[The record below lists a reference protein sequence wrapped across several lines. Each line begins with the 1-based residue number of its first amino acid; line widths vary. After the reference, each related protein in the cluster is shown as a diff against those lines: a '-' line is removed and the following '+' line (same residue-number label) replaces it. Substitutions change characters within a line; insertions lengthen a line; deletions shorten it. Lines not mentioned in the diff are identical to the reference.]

1 MNPAPSRATL
11 VRLIEN
17 YFPTQARKVHAAN
30 SPSGARCSVVSPE
43 TKNLRRFSY
52 RRRLIRFGHW
62 NLEPV
67 LKMGGAGDSPAPVG
81 DPPTGTAASN
91 VARGRYPLVRAV
103 APIPSGESPD
113 RTGGSP
119 VLPANHFSNTRLLR
133 SLINPGTEQ
142 ADLLLGQ
149 RGILVALFRG
159 GHFHILHQLGDVS
172 DHWALGAVA
181 GDDGRVAALAAFDHR
196 HEAVH
201 AVLALWLLAAVAFD
215 AGLLEQ
221 RLDVLL
227 ERQAFL
233 VRRRR

>member
-1 MNPAPSRATL
+1 
-11 VRLIEN
+11 
-17 YFPTQARKVHAAN
+17 
-30 SPSGARCSVVSPE
+30 
-43 TKNLRRFSY
+43 
-52 RRRLIRFGHW
+52 
-62 NLEPV
+62 
-67 LKMGGAGDSPAPVG
+67 
-81 DPPTGTAASN
+81 
-91 VARGRYPLVRAV
+91 
-103 APIPSGESPD
+103 
-113 RTGGSP
+113 GSP
-119 VLPANHFSNTRLLR
+119 VLPANYFSNTRLLR

-201 AVLALWLLAAVAFD
+201 AVLALWLLAAVAFH

-227 ERQAFL
+227 VSQAFL
-233 VRRRR
+233 VRSRRQLGGVP